1 MRIRV
6 SDPAL
11 AADLLDFL
19 QRSGCVAMQ
28 MGIDMFAVSIPKPL
42 SYVAARLELE
52 LYLSD
57 WRTWHSEVGTV
68 VID

>member
-1 MRIRV
+1 MRIRM

-19 QRSGCVAMQ
+19 QRSDCVAIQ